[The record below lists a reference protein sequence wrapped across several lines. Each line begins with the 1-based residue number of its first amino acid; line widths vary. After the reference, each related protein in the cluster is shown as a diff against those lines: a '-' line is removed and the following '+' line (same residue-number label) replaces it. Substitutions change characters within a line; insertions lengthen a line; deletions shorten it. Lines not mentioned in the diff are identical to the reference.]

1 MGVSSAWKKNLS
13 EKHYVKKNCQ
23 HISTRPSYIQC
34 SVLKYWKTGQCAGLQ
49 VFAKSKVWESTSL
62 KISFLHTKITYQA
75 DPNAVWNIA
84 STMWNRPKVFVMY
97 QHMFIEQCSTKSDL
111 AGLFLL
117 LRKTTYYLWV
127 SSIIWWDLSVYF
139 DTFIQAKW
147 FLNKNKLQRRF
158 MSWFSCYNF

>member
-1 MGVSSAWKKNLS
+1 MGVSSAWKKTFQKS
-13 EKHYVKKNCQ
+13 TMWKKTANTFLRDP
-23 HISTRPSYIQC
+23 HTY

-75 DPNAVWNIA
+75 DPNVWNIA

-97 QHMFIEQCSTKSDL
+97 EHMFIEQCSTKSDL

-127 SSIIWWDLSVYF
+127 SSIIRWDLSLYF

-147 FLNKNKLQRRF
+147 IKKKQAAKEVHVVHVTIDDDL
-158 MSWFSCYNF
+158 